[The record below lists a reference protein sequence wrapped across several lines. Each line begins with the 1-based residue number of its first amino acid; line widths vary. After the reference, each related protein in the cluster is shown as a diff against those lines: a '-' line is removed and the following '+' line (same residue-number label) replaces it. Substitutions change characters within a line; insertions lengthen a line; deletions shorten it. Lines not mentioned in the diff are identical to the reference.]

1 VASFAEVFV
10 IAATAQLAV
19 LPGEKVQL
27 IISGL
32 STRYNPFVVV
42 AAAGSAFAG
51 WTALEIVFGQ
61 ALQGALPPLAL
72 DLIAAGFFLLFGL
85 LLLRSA
91 PAPGSE
97 PRTTET
103 DGGFDSIDR
112 ELSVFGFKLPERAA
126 TFLGIF
132 AMMAVGEFGDKTQL
146 ITITLATQY
155 TAGAAIWAGEMA
167 AIIPVS
173 LANALFFYRFSHR
186 FDLRK
191 AHFIGAGVFLFFAA
205 DTVLSITTGYSVWE
219 EVVSAV
225 SSLLFAV
232 A

>member
-91 PAPGSE
+91 PAPESE
-97 PRTTET
+97 PRATET

>member
-1 VASFAEVFV
+1 MASFAEVFV
-10 IAATAQLAV
+10 VAATAQLAV

-51 WTALEIVFGQ
+51 WTTLEIVFGQ
-61 ALQGALPPLAL
+61 ALQGVLPPVVL
-72 DLIAAGFFLLFGL
+72 DVIAAAFFLLFGV

-91 PAPGSE
+91 PAPDAD
-97 PRTTET
+97 PRATET
-103 DGGFDSIDR
+103 DGGFESLERD
-112 ELSVFGFKLPERAA
+112 LSAFGYDLPERVA

-191 AHFIGAGVFLFFAA
+191 AHFIGAGIFLFFAA
-205 DTVLSITTGYSVWE
+205 DTTLSITTGYSVWE

-225 SSLLFAV
+225 SALVFALV
-232 A
+232 

>member
-1 VASFAEVFV
+1 MASFAEVFV
-10 IAATAQLAV
+10 VAATAQLAV

-32 STRYNPFVVV
+32 STRYNPLVVV

-51 WTALEIVFGQ
+51 WTALEIAFGQ

-72 DLIAAGFFLLFGL
+72 DLIAAGFFLLFGV

-91 PAPGSE
+91 PAPDAD
-97 PRTTET
+97 PRATET
-103 DGGFDSIDR
+103 DGGLDSIGGER
-112 ELSVFGFKLPERAA
+112 SVFGVDLPERVA

-146 ITITLATQY
+146 VTITLATQY

-191 AHFIGAGVFLFFAA
+191 AHLIGAGIFLFFAA

-219 EVVSAV
+219 AVVSAV
-225 SSLLFAV
+225 SSLVFAV
-232 A
+232 V

>member
-10 IAATAQLAV
+10 VAATAQLAV

-32 STRYNPFVVV
+32 STRYNPFMVV

-51 WTALEIVFGQ
+51 WTTLEIVLGQ
-61 ALQGALPPLAL
+61 ALQGALPPVAL
-72 DLIAAGFFLLFGL
+72 DVIAAAFFLLFGV

-91 PAPGSE
+91 PGSE
-97 PRTTET
+97 AGSTTTET
-103 DGGFDSIDR
+103 DGGFGSIER
-112 ELSVFGFKLPERAA
+112 ERPVFGYDLPQRLA

-173 LANALFFYRFSHR
+173 LANALFFYRFSNR

-191 AHFIGAGVFLFFAA
+191 AHLVGAGIFLFFAA
-205 DTVLSITTGYSVWE
+205 DTVLSITTNYSVWE
-219 EVVSAV
+219 AA
-225 SSLLFAV
+225 LDAV
-232 A
+232 AALPFGLV

>member
-1 VASFAEVFV
+1 MASFAEVFV

-51 WTALEIVFGQ
+51 WTALEIVLGQ

>member
-1 VASFAEVFV
+1 MASFAEVFV

-61 ALQGALPPLAL
+61 ALQGALPPVAL
-72 DLIAAGFFLLFGL
+72 DLLAAGFFLLFGL

-91 PAPGSE
+91 PAPDSD
-97 PRTTET
+97 PRATET

-112 ELSVFGFKLPERAA
+112 ELSVFGVNLPERAA

-191 AHFIGAGVFLFFAA
+191 AHFVGAGVFLFFAT

-232 A
+232 V

>member
-10 IAATAQLAV
+10 VAATAQLAV
-19 LPGEKVQL
+19 LPGEKVQF

-51 WTALEIVFGQ
+51 WTALEITFGQ
-61 ALQGALPPLAL
+61 ALQGALPPVAL
-72 DLIAAGFFLLFGL
+72 DVIAAGFFLLFGV

-91 PAPGSE
+91 PAPDAD
-97 PRTTET
+97 PQATET
-103 DGGFDSIDR
+103 DGGFGSIER
-112 ELSVFGFKLPERAA
+112 ELSVFGVQLPERVA

-191 AHFIGAGVFLFFAA
+191 AHFIGAAVFLFFAA

-219 EVVSAV
+219 EVVGAV
-225 SSLLFAV
+225 SSMVFALV
-232 A
+232 

>member
-1 VASFAEVFV
+1 MASFAEVFV

-19 LPGEKVQL
+19 LPGEKVQF

-51 WTALEIVFGQ
+51 WTVLEIVLGQ
-61 ALQGALPPLAL
+61 ALRGALPPVLL
-72 DLIAAGFFLLFGL
+72 DLLAAGFFLLFGL

-91 PAPGSE
+91 PAADAGGS
-97 PRTTET
+97 TAET
-103 DGGFDSIDR
+103 DGGFDSLERD
-112 ELSVFGFKLPERAA
+112 LSVFGVDLPDRVA

-132 AMMAVGEFGDKTQL
+132 GMMAVGEFGDKTQL
-146 ITITLATQY
+146 VTITLATQY

-173 LANALFFYRFSHR
+173 LANALFFYKFSHR

-191 AHFIGAGVFLFFAA
+191 AHLLGAGIFLFFAG
-205 DTVLSITTGYSVWE
+205 DTILGVTTGYSVWE
-219 EVVSAV
+219 QVVAGISALV
-225 SSLLFAV
+225 FAI

>member
-1 VASFAEVFV
+1 MASFAEVFV
-10 IAATAQLAV
+10 VAATAQLAV

-51 WTALEIVFGQ
+51 WTALEIGFGQ

-72 DLIAAGFFLLFGL
+72 DVIAAGFFLLFGL

-91 PAPGSE
+91 PAPDSGS
-97 PRTTET
+97 RATET
-103 DGGFDSIDR
+103 DGGFDSVER
-112 ELSVFGFKLPERAA
+112 ELSVLGFDLPERVA

-132 AMMAVGEFGDKTQL
+132 SMMAVGEFGDKTQL

-173 LANALFFYRFSHR
+173 MANALFFYRFSHR

-191 AHFIGAGVFLFFAA
+191 AHFIGAAIFLFFAA

-219 EVVSAV
+219 EVVGAI
-225 SSLLFAV
+225 SSLLFALV
-232 A
+232 

>member
-1 VASFAEVFV
+1 MASFAEVFV

-91 PAPGSE
+91 PAPESE
-97 PRTTET
+97 PRATET